1 MVKAIALVYG
11 VVIVVL
17 FIMICSYMYPLL
29 GIGYWVRGTGSLEI
43 ILIIVGAINTIG
55 IGKFSSNLLISCALL
70 ELLNWPQF

>member
-17 FIMICSYMYPLL
+17 FIMICSHP
-29 GIGYWVRGTGSLEI
+29 GTWFWVLEPRGTDSLEI

-55 IGKFSSNLLISCALL
+55 IGKFSSNLLISCASL